1 MSKKELPTKR
11 HRDSVSTG
19 DYIFN
24 RKYEPLLY
32 LIPFAIGLIVFTIYP
47 IINVVIM
54 SFKEGYRLSGAYN
67 GIGLGNYTTV
77 IGNKYFQSAIK
88 NTFIY
93 VFTVVPIATV
103 LSVLFANL
111 LNQKIKG
118 IGIFHTAYF
127 LPMVTSAIAVGI
139 SWRFMFNKRTGVIN
153 WLLGLIGIGPIDWLG
168 AVAGQAPYNMLTVII
183 FGIWNMMPF
192 TIILLLSGLQNI
204 DPMYY
209 TAAKVDGASSSQI
222 FRRITV
228 PLLAPTIFL
237 TLVVNMISAFKVY
250 NDVIPFWGGKAG
262 ALGTNLYTIVYWIK
276 ETFYQKLRLGQAAAA
291 SIVLFVII
299 LIFTMIQRFIQRK
312 FDY

>member
-1 MSKKELPTKR
+1 MSQKIEKKK
-11 HRDSVSTG
+11 HRESISTG
-19 DYIFN
+19 NYIFN
-24 RKYEPLLY
+24 RPLEPLIY
-32 LIPFAIGLIVFTIYP
+32 LIPFMIGLLIFTIYP

-67 GIGLGNYTTV
+67 GLGLANYQTV

-93 VFTVVPIATV
+93 VFSVVPIATI
-103 LSVLFANL
+103 LSVLIANL

-118 IGIFHTAYF
+118 ISIFHTVYF

-139 SWRFMFNKRTGVIN
+139 SWRFMFNKRTGIIN
-153 WLLGLIGIGPIDWLG
+153 WLLGLIGIQPLDWLG
-168 AVAGQAPYNMLTVII
+168 AIAGQAPYNMLTVII

-209 TAAKVDGASSSQI
+209 TAAKVDGANSNQI

-237 TLVVNMISAFKVY
+237 TLIVNMISAFKVY

-276 ETFYQKLRLGQAAAA
+276 ETFYSKLRLGQAAAA
-291 SIVLFVII
+291 SIVLFLII
-299 LIFTMIQRFIQRK
+299 LVFTIIQRLIQKK

>member
-1 MSKKELPTKR
+1 MAKQKESKKQ
-11 HRDSVSTG
+11 VNNG
-19 DYIFN
+19 NYIFN
-24 RKYEPLLY
+24 KKYEPWLY
-32 LIPFAIGLIVFTIYP
+32 LLPFILGLLVFTVWP

-67 GIGLGNYTTV
+67 GVGLGNYTTV
-77 IGNKYFQSAIK
+77 LGNKHFISAIK

-93 VFTVVPIATV
+93 VFSVVPIATII
-103 LSVLFANL
+103 SIIIATL

-118 IGIFHTAYF
+118 IAIFHTVYF

-139 SWRFMFNKRTGVIN
+139 SWRFMFNKRVGIIN
-153 WLLGLIGIGPIDWLG
+153 WLLGMIGVGPIDWLG
-168 AVAGQAPYNMLTVII
+168 ATAGQAPYNMLTVII
-183 FGIWNMMPF
+183 FGIWSMLPF

-209 TAAKVDGASSSQI
+209 TAAKVDGASSMQI
-222 FRRITV
+222 FKRITV

-237 TLVVNMISAFKVY
+237 TLIVNMISAFKVY

-276 ETFYQKLRLGQAAAA
+276 ETFYSKLRLGHAAAA
-291 SIVLFVII
+291 SIVLFLII
-299 LIFTMIQRFIQRK
+299 LVFTIIQRMIQRK

>member
-1 MSKKELPTKR
+1 MSEQVKKKN
-11 HRDSVSTG
+11 RDTS
-19 DYIFN
+19 DYYIFN
-24 RKYEPLLY
+24 RRYEPLIY
-32 LIPFAIGLIVFTIYP
+32 LIPFFLGLLVFTIYP

-54 SFKEGYRLSGAYN
+54 SFKEGYRLSGAFT
-67 GIGLGNYTTV
+67 GVGLGNYQTV
-77 IGNKYFQSAIK
+77 LSNKYFQSSIK

-103 LSVLFANL
+103 LSILIANL

-139 SWRFMFNKRTGVIN
+139 SWRFMFNKRTGIIN
-153 WLLGLIGIGPIDWLG
+153 WLLGLIGVAPIDWLG
-168 AVAGQAPYNMLTVII
+168 AAGGSAPYNMLTVII

-209 TAAKVDGASSSQI
+209 TAAKVDGASSSMI

-228 PLLAPTIFL
+228 PLLTPTIFL
-237 TLVVNMISAFKVY
+237 TCIVNMISAFKVY
-250 NDVIPFWGGKAG
+250 NDVIPFWAGKAG
-262 ALGTNLYTIVYWIK
+262 ALSTNLYTIVYWIK
-276 ETFYQKLRLGQAAAA
+276 ETFYSKLSLGQAAAA
-291 SIVLFVII
+291 SIILFLII
-299 LIFTMIQRFIQRK
+299 LVFTFIQRLIQKK
-312 FDY
+312 FNY